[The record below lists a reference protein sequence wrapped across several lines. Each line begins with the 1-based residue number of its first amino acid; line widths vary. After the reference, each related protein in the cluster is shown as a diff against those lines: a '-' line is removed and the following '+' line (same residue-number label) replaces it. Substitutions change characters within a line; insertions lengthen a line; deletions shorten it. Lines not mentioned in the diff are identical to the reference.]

1 VKSTTTGE
9 TTQLHVQP
17 ITGGPPRKRPS
28 APWWL
33 IALLA
38 GIVASLWITWPLP
51 VHMTELWSV
60 RLPGSLQ
67 LGASPMG
74 AFSGNDALQT
84 MHVNRVVIDNL
95 LHLREPFVDSTSGVG
110 GPEPLRTT
118 SLDVPWSLVMAAVM
132 PLAGLVAA
140 YNATL
145 LLSGV
150 ATVLAAF
157 GLLRRHTRFPL
168 LALAAALAYALVP
181 GRVFQL
187 SLHFNAVMWWAFP
200 AAAWALEAMLDRHRS
215 GGRWLV
221 PGAWLVAVTL
231 TVGLSGEYHHAL
243 YLSGMVG
250 FLAAWWAVQAA
261 IERRPIPI
269 GPLALA
275 VGAVV
280 VADAYVFA
288 SFKWV
293 FGSGVAGTNGQYGEA
308 IRYAPFGLGALVH
321 KNPGELGEGL
331 IYLGW
336 PLALLAF
343 GGLVAVVAVRA
354 RRRSRELAY
363 AVLTLPVLFLTLG
376 PAADRAIQ
384 RGLDAVGLSTAFEP
398 YRRVF
403 QLLPFLQLQRVSA
416 RLLVLAALLLVLLA
430 MVALDAAASWAIG
443 PTRGTGVDGL
453 PGLSTRPRRPR
464 AVAAIGAV
472 ALVLG
477 TVWLLN
483 DYKVFR
489 AVLRPSYTDN
499 RVVAALH
506 TSGDG
511 AGPFVGLPAYG
522 QTFPWNAASTYLAS
536 QTGRR
541 TLNAYNQSSSS
552 WLDDRAAVL
561 APLNQGDPDP
571 AAIAALR
578 KTGTRQLVV
587 VDESHVYCCG
597 RNWHQVVDKLVASGQ
612 FRLVVDDAPFALL
625 ELNS

>member
-1 VKSTTTGE
+1 MKSTTTGE
-9 TTQLHVQP
+9 TTQLHLHPV
-17 ITGGPPRKRPS
+17 TAGPPRKRRS

-33 IALLA
+33 IALLS

-51 VHMTELWSV
+51 LHMTELWSV
-60 RLPGSLQ
+60 RLPGSPQ
-67 LGASPMG
+67 LGATPAG
-74 AFSGNDALQT
+74 TFSGNDALQT

-118 SLDVPWSLVMAAVM
+118 SLDLPWSLVMAAVM

-140 YNATL
+140 YNSTL

-157 GLLRRHTRFPL
+157 GLFRRHTRFPL
-168 LALAAALAYALVP
+168 LALAAALVYALVP

-187 SLHFNAVMWWAFP
+187 SLHFNGVMWWAFP
-200 AAAWALEAMLDRHRS
+200 AAAWALEAMLDRHRN

-221 PGAWLVAVTL
+221 PGAWLAAVTL

-243 YLSGMVG
+243 YLSGMIG
-250 FLAAWWAVQAA
+250 FLAGWWAVQTA
-261 IERRPIPI
+261 IQRRPFPL

-280 VADAYVFA
+280 AADAYVFA

-293 FGSGVAGTNGQYGEA
+293 FGSGVAGTNGQYAEA

-331 IYLGW
+331 VYLGW
-336 PLALLAF
+336 PVALLAL
-343 GGLVAVVAVRA
+343 GGMVAVVAVGA
-354 RRRSRELAY
+354 RRRGRALAY
-363 AVLTLPVLFLTLG
+363 TALTLPVLFLTFG
-376 PAADRAIQ
+376 PAADRAVQ
-384 RGLDAVGLSTAFEP
+384 RALAALGLSTTVEP

-403 QLLPFLQLQRVSA
+403 ELLPFLQLQRVSA
-416 RLLVLAALLLVLLA
+416 RLLVLAALLVVLLA
-430 MVALDAAASWAIG
+430 MVALDAAASWAMG
-443 PTRGTGVDGL
+443 PPRASGAGGL
-453 PGLSTRPRRPR
+453 PGLERHWSRPRT
-464 AVAAIGAV
+464 VAAIGAV
-472 ALVLG
+472 ALVLAS
-477 TVWLLN
+477 VWLLG

-489 AVLRPSYTDN
+489 SVLRPSYTGN
-499 RVVAALH
+499 QVMAALE

-511 AGPFVGLPAYG
+511 AGPFVGLPVYP

-541 TLNAYNQSSSS
+541 TLNAYNQSSAS
-552 WLDDRAAVL
+552 WLDNRAAVL
-561 APLNQGDPDP
+561 APLNQGDADP
-571 AAIAALR
+571 AAIDELHR
-578 KTGTRQLVV
+578 TGTRQVVV

-597 RNWHQVVDKLVASGQ
+597 RGWHQVVDRLVASGQ

-625 ELNS
+625 ELRS